1 MNIQILATI
10 LALVVSQIDA
20 GALNLNLRAFPDHV
34 LATENEV
41 LEEKC
46 TGLQDDLFHPK
57 WVFTRDDL
65 IQANLVECKC
75 KISFRL
81 TLKFSLIESGPCTRL
96 NSVKRSTELRF

>member
-1 MNIQILATI
+1 MRIELLAILSLI
-10 LALVVSQIDA
+10 VCKSDG

-34 LATENEV
+34 LATENEA

-46 TGLQDDLFHPK
+46 SGLQDDLFHPK

-75 KISFRL
+75 NVKVL
-81 TLKFSLIESGPCTRL
+81 PCR
-96 NSVKRSTELRF
+96 

>member
-1 MNIQILATI
+1 MNVWVVADKKLIAPTHQNTEKYDSVSMNIEILATI
-10 LALVVSQIDA
+10 LALVVSKIDA

-75 KISFRL
+75 K
-81 TLKFSLIESGPCTRL
+81 
-96 NSVKRSTELRF
+96 SVLP